1 MKNKTLMTCL
11 AGTLSLVTGLTAA
24 AGTING
30 AGATFPA
37 PVYNAWTYNYGQAT
51 NTKVNYQSIGS
62 GAGIAQIK
70 AKTVDFGA
78 SDEPL
83 QKKEL
88 DEAGLVQFP
97 MLMGGVVP
105 VVNIPGV
112 ENNKLKLSPAVL
124 ADIFMGKIKKWDDE
138 AIKALN
144 PELKLLSLNITV
156 VYRSDSS
163 GTTWIFT
170 NYLSK
175 ISESWAKGPGNG
187 KSVKWPVGVGGQKNP
202 GVANNVQKITGSI
215 GYVEYTYAFEA
226 KLTCASLQN
235 KAGKFVEPSIEAFQA
250 SAANADWKNAPGF
263 YMVLT
268 NQDGEQSWP
277 VTGVSYI
284 LINKDNADA
293 AKVSEMNKY
302 FNWCLT
308 EGAKTAKE
316 LKYVPVPENIVKMVQ
331 NELKKSEAAR

>member
-1 MKNKTLMTCL
+1 MKTKTIMTCL
-11 AGTLSLVTGLTAA
+11 AGALSLATGVNAF
-24 AGTING
+24 AGTVNG

-37 PVYNAWTYNYGQAT
+37 PVYNAWTYSYGQAT
-51 NTKVNYQSIGS
+51 TTKVNYQSIGS

-83 QKKEL
+83 QKNEL
-88 DEAGLVQFP
+88 DEAGLLQFP

-105 VVNIPGV
+105 VINIPGI
-112 ENNKLKLSPAVL
+112 ENNKLKLSSKVL

-138 AIKALN
+138 TIKALN
-144 PELKLLSLNITV
+144 PGLALPSLNITV

-175 ISESWAKGPGNG
+175 ISEEWSKGPGNG
-187 KSVKWPVGVGGQKNP
+187 KTVKWPVGVGGQKNP

-226 KLTCASLQN
+226 KLSCASLQN

-250 SAANADWKNAPGF
+250 SAASADWKNAPGF

-277 VTGVSYI
+277 ITGVSYI
-284 LINKDNADA
+284 LVNKDNADG
-293 AKVSEMNKY
+293 AKVAEMNKY

-331 NELKKSEAAR
+331 DELKKTESKK